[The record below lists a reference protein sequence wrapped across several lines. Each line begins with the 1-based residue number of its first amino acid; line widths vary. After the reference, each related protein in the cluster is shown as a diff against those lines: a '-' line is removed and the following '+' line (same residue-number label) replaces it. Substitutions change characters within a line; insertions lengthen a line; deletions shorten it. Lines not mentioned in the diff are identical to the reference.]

1 MSSIAALP
9 PPSSPPTQSGLAV
22 LRKLLTS
29 DALPVAPVRP
39 IPGQEQRRSRPEV
52 EATDEA
58 LQGARGSAGAAAR
71 GRSGE
76 ADGTASDGGHAGRNA
91 ERPVTGSAA
100 TPTAGPSTA
109 FMAQAI
115 HQEMLGSGLTIE
127 PWDTAIAA
135 YRRAESGAPA
145 GSLVSSVSV

>member
-1 MSSIAALP
+1 M
-9 PPSSPPTQSGLAV
+9 

-29 DALPVAPVRP
+29 DVLPVTPVRP

-52 EATDEA
+52 EATDDA

-76 ADGTASDGGHAGRNA
+76 ADRTGTDGGYAGRNPDG
-91 ERPVTGSAA
+91 PVTGSASA
-100 TPTAGPSTA
+100 PAAGPSTA

-115 HQEMLGSGLTIE
+115 HQELLGSGLTIE
-127 PWDTAIAA
+127 PWDAAISA
-135 YRRAESGAPA
+135 YRRAEAGPPA
-145 GSLVSSVSV
+145 GSLVRQVSV